1 MSVPNFSC
9 CAGRLAYP
17 IHANSS
23 AQHKV
28 EQDFFEG
35 GKTSFWMDGSREGG
49 REGDGRQT
57 DTMGGKGRRRKE
69 SETGPQPNIELCQSD
84 RHVVCSTLA

>member
-1 MSVPNFSC
+1 MGYSIWIWIITQGLSWQLYERAKLFLL

-28 EQDFFEG
+28 EQDFFEA
-35 GKTSFWMDGSREGG
+35 GKTSFRMDGRVMGWA
-49 REGDGRQT
+49 T
-57 DTMGGKGRRRKE
+57 DTMGGKGRKAKKGE
-69 SETGPQPNIELCQSD
+69 
-84 RHVVCSTLA
+84 